1 MRVLYITNIPA
12 PYKIDFFNE
21 LGKKLDLTVVFEA
34 KGASNHG
41 IRFNYNLETIQSFKA
56 VFLSESDIKE
66 KTINWKIIKYLK
78 EPYDKIVIGA
88 YSYFT
93 EMFALLWLKLRKK
106 PYYLST
112 DGGMIKI
119 DENPVKK
126 WYKTFLISGAL
137 GYFSPSKVSDE
148 YLCYYGAAKE
158 QLHRY
163 PFTSTKKSEQSNSL
177 LSGQEK
183 NIEKKKIGINEK
195 KLILG
200 VGQFIP
206 RKGWD
211 VLLRVMK
218 EIPDDVALCL
228 VGGKP
233 TNEYKEIIIDENI
246 KHIYFKEFM
255 KNDELDHYYKAADI
269 FVLPTREDI
278 WGLVINEAMGYGL
291 PIISTEKC
299 VAALE
304 LVKDGKNGFILPV
317 NNDEKLR
324 DKILLLL
331 SDEQRTHEFSI
342 ESKKAISEYTIENM
356 AESYA
361 KVFLCDL

>member
-41 IRFNYNLETIQSFKA
+41 IKFNYNLETIQTFKA
-56 VFLSESDIKE
+56 VFLSEDDIKE
-66 KTINWKIIKYLK
+66 KTVDWKIIKYLK

-93 EMFALLWLKLRKK
+93 EMFALLWLKARKK

-112 DGGMIKI
+112 DGGMIKA
-119 DENPVKK
+119 DENPIKK
-126 WYKTFLISGAL
+126 WYKTLLISGAV

-158 QLHRY
+158 KVHRY
-163 PFTSTKKSEQSNSL
+163 PFTSTKRQKL
-177 LSGQEK
+177 LNTTLSTQEK

-200 VGQFIP
+200 IGQFIP

-228 VGGKP
+228 VGGNP
-233 TNEYKEIIIDENI
+233 IEEYNKIVTQENL
-246 KHIYFKEFM
+246 KHIYFRDFM
-255 KNDELDHYYKAADI
+255 KNDELEHYYKAADI

-291 PIISTEKC
+291 PIISTDQC
-299 VAALE
+299 VTALE
-304 LVKDGKNGFILPV
+304 LVKEGENGFILPV
-317 NNDEKLR
+317 NSDEKLR

-331 SDEQRTHEFSI
+331 SDKQLAYEFSI
-342 ESKKAISEYTIENM
+342 ESNKTISEYTIENM
-356 AESYA
+356 AENYA
-361 KVFLCDL
+361 EILVM